1 MLRKNKKV
9 EIHNNSTYVYLHK
22 YCSKS
27 RELPD
32 CHDNNKIKINK
43 KNQVFEVVHG
53 WVEELSWEK
62 TCKER
67 EREREREKES
77 VCPLLSI
84 RITLCGKLV
93 IWSNN

>member
-9 EIHNNSTYVYLHK
+9 EIHDNSTYVYLHK

-32 CHDNNKIKINK
+32 YHDKKIKKLK

-53 WVEELSWEK
+53 
-62 TCKER
+62 
-67 EREREREKES
+67 
-77 VCPLLSI
+77 
-84 RITLCGKLV
+84 
-93 IWSNN
+93 